1 MRILP
6 FIIFCLICLPI
17 FAQSPTANFT
27 ASPLSACAGVPIN
40 FTNTSITNGGPA
52 IVSSA
57 WDFGDGNA
65 ATTSNAIHSY
75 TLAGTYT
82 VTLVVT
88 NASGN
93 VDAEIKGGYITIL
106 PAPTVGFGIT
116 GAGCTIPLTL
126 TFTNQSSQ
134 GANYT
139 YNWNFGNGQT
149 STLASPPSI
158 TYNTAGTYNIGLT
171 VTNTSNGC
179 SAAFA
184 DEIAVSNFQTGITAP
199 LTACAGQ
206 TIFFNDN
213 STAGANAWNWNF
225 GGQGSST
232 QQNPSFTFPGP
243 GVYNV
248 QLTSQNT
255 LSGCSGSAVQQITV
269 QGAITPSFSA
279 SPLINCAPASINFV
293 NTTGL
298 AGTYTWNF
306 GNGQTYTGQTPPAQI
321 YTYGGQFDVTLSLTT
336 AAGCIGTTTL
346 NDYITISNITAGFTA
361 ATHNGCD
368 PLNVQFVD
376 SSSTPN
382 PANTIV
388 NWQWNFGNGQ
398 TYSGQ
403 NPPAQIYPIGLFDV
417 TLIVTSQSGC
427 IDTAFFNDYVT
438 VGHIDSVG
446 FTVLPIVS
454 CARTDV
460 DFTNTSVIIA
470 PHLPNEVTYFWD
482 FMEGTSTQENPSHQ
496 FTSDTGYFSVTLVVD
511 FRGCKDSITIDSAVY
526 ILAPIAKFSPST
538 QLICNPTSFPV
549 NVNFTDNAIHGEL
562 PDNVNMT
569 WEWGD
574 GTPNTN
580 IGNAILDS
588 PNNGNSS
595 HNFSSYGS
603 YTVEQ
608 VVRNFTTGCK
618 DSITKQINISQLV
631 SQFTMSN
638 DSVCKND
645 SLFLFNN
652 STTWSTLPNPHPIV
666 EWIYTMGNGQV
677 VNNGQ
682 NPSYAYSTSGNY
694 TVSLIVT
701 NSVGCTATSVLPIKV
716 LNNPFG
722 ILSAA
727 NTVGCSP
734 FLVNFTNNS
743 TSIGNGSPLA
753 SFTTTFS
760 DDSSTLITNSIN
772 SPIFHTFNG
781 TGTYYATMVVTDQFG
796 CESVPANVPITITKP
811 NAFYTVP
818 NVLCNND
825 TIQAINSSTG
835 VGTLSYQWSLNAN
848 PISTDTNASVN
859 ISVPN
864 PVGLS
869 TPFVLTLI
877 VADSNGCMDTLIQTI
892 NLSTPQAI
900 PSYAF
905 SGAVLNNNGE
915 YDCPPLFCTFT
926 DASQSYGSI
935 AAWNWIFGNGNTS
948 ILENP
953 SNTLVTNGSFDL
965 TLSITDQYGCTDDT
979 TILNYVTI
987 GGPAGNPDWIQN
999 ISICAQGAG
1008 FLISNAL
1015 NIDSVLWDMGDG
1027 TYQYNSLNFQYNYE
1041 NPGTYA
1047 PSCTIINSDGCEI
1060 FYQLD
1065 TISVVDDGLDAL
1077 FTALP
1082 NPADINEVVNYTDQS
1097 TFNGSG
1103 IVSWTW
1109 DLGNDSLF
1117 ILPNNASQSAFYSLG
1132 GAYPITLTIIDGFG
1146 CSDTYVIIVNVND
1159 PDIWVPNVFTP
1170 NNDQTNDFL
1179 TLPFP
1184 AFKFYNFE
1192 LYNRWGNS
1200 VVLLENQVGTQLQLW
1215 NGLDEG
1221 GDPYNDG
1228 VYFYHLTGEMLGGTI
1243 IDKHGFV
1250 TLIGSK

>member
-65 ATTSNAIHSY
+65 ATTSNATHIY
-75 TLAGTYT
+75 TTAGTYT
-82 VTLVVT
+82 VTLVST

-93 VDAEIKGGYITIL
+93 VDAEVKPNYITIL

-126 TFTNQSSQ
+126 TFNNTSSQ

-139 YNWNFGNGQT
+139 YNWTFGNGQT
-149 STLASPPSI
+149 STLSYPPGI
-158 TYNTAGTYNIGLT
+158 TYSTAGTYNIGLT

-179 SAAFA
+179 SASFTDA
-184 DEIAVSNFQTGITAP
+184 IAVSNFQTGITAP
-199 LTACAGQ
+199 LTGCVGQ
-206 TIFFNDN
+206 AFVFNDN
-213 STAGANAWNWNF
+213 STAGANAWSWNF
-225 GGQGSST
+225 GGQGTST
-232 QQNPSFTFPGP
+232 QQNPTFTFTTA
-243 GVYNV
+243 GVYNI
-248 QLTSQNT
+248 QLASQNT
-255 LSGCSGSAVQQITV
+255 TSGCSGSSSQQVTI
-269 QGAITPSFSA
+269 QGVITPSFTA
-279 SPLINCAPASINFV
+279 NPLTNCSPASINFT

-306 GNGQTYTGQTPPAQI
+306 GNGQTYTGQTPPAQV
-321 YTYGGQFDVTLSLTT
+321 YTYSGLFDVTLSVTT
-336 AAGCIGTTTL
+336 AAGCTGTTSV
-346 NDYITISNITAGFTA
+346 NDYINITNINAGFTA
-361 ATHNGCD
+361 PIHNGCD
-368 PLNVQFVD
+368 PLVVQFVD
-376 SSSTPN
+376 TSTTPN
-382 PANTIV
+382 LANPIV
-388 NWQWNFGNGQ
+388 SWQWNFGNGQ
-398 TYSGQ
+398 TYNGQ
-403 NPPAQIYPIGLFDV
+403 TPPPQTYPIGLFDV

-427 IDTAFFNDYVT
+427 VDTAFFNDYVT
-438 VGHIDSVG
+438 VGHINSVG
-446 FTVLPIVS
+446 FTVLPLIS

-460 DFTNTSVIIA
+460 DFTNTSVILT
-470 PHLPNEVTYFWD
+470 PHLPNEVTYYWD
-482 FMEGTSTQENPSHQ
+482 FTEGTSTQENPSYQ

-526 ILAPIAKFSPST
+526 ILAPIAKFTPSSY
-538 QLICNPTSFPV
+538 LICNPGSFPV
-549 NVNFTDNAIHGEL
+549 NITFTDDAIHGEL

-580 IGNAILDS
+580 ITNAVLDG
-588 PNNGNSS
+588 PNNGNAT
-595 HNFSSYGS
+595 HNFAGYGS

-618 DSITKQINISQLV
+618 DSITKTINISQIS

-638 DSVCKND
+638 DSICKND
-645 SLFLFNN
+645 SLYLFDG
-652 STTWSTLPNPHPIV
+652 STTWSTLPNPHPLTD
-666 EWIYTMGNGQV
+666 WIYSMGNGQIV
-677 VNNGQ
+677 DNGP
-682 NPSYAYSTSGNY
+682 NPSYVYTTSGNY
-694 TVSLIVT
+694 IITLVVS
-701 NSVGCTATSVLPIKV
+701 NSVGCTATTTHTIKV

-727 NTVGCSP
+727 NSVGCSP
-734 FLVNFTNNS
+734 FLVNFTNS
-743 TSIGNGSPLA
+743 SLSIGNGAPLA

-760 DDSSTLITNSIN
+760 DDNTSVTTNSVN
-772 SPIFHTFNG
+772 SPISHTFNG
-781 TGTYYATMVVTDQFG
+781 TGTYFATMVAVDQFG

-811 NAFYTVP
+811 TAFYTVP
-818 NVLCNND
+818 NALCNND

-835 VGTLSYQWSLNAN
+835 VGNLSYEWFLNTN
-848 PISTDTNASVN
+848 SFSIDTNASVN

-869 TPFVLTLI
+869 TPFILSLI
-877 VADSNGCMDTLIQTI
+877 VADSNGCTDTLLQTI
-892 NLSTPQAI
+892 NVSTPQAI
-900 PSYAF
+900 PSYTF
-905 SGAVLNNNGE
+905 SGAVLNVNGE
-915 YDCPPLFCTFT
+915 YDCPPLFCNFT
-926 DASQSYGSI
+926 DASQSYGNI
-935 AAWNWIFGNGNTS
+935 TGWNWIFGNGNTS

-953 SNTLVTNGSFDL
+953 SNTLVNNGTFDL

-987 GGPAGNPDWIQN
+987 GGPLGNPDWIQN
-999 ISICAQGAG
+999 INICAQGAS
-1008 FLISNAL
+1008 FVISNAL

-1027 TYQYNSLNFQYNYE
+1027 TFQYNSLNFQYNYVT
-1041 NPGTYA
+1041 PGTYA

-1097 TFNGSG
+1097 TFMGSN

-1109 DLGNDSLF
+1109 NLGNDSLYT
-1117 ILPNNASQSAFYSLG
+1117 LPNNASQSAFYSLG
-1132 GAYPITLTIIDGFG
+1132 GAYPITLTITDALG
-1146 CSDTYVIIVNVND
+1146 CTDTYVVIVNVND

-1170 NNDQTNDFL
+1170 NNDQKNDFL

-1200 VVLLENQVGTQLQLW
+1200 VVLLENQAGTQLQLW
-1215 NGLDEG
+1215 NGLDDG